1 MFIMKIIMYSIEER
15 ILQSGQPLPKND
27 YSSLS
32 SNRIQKLLRAQIY
45 NICNRLYREKKP
57 FHDLI
62 FACFKAR
69 SEQKTLPCT
78 VHCTLHTKL
87 Y

>member
-45 NICNRLYREKKP
+45 NICNRLYREKKT
-57 FHDLI
+57 L
-62 FACFKAR
+62 KNR
-69 SEQKTLPCT
+69 SMT
-78 VHCTLHTKL
+78 
-87 Y
+87 